1 MKRNS
6 IRVGLA
12 VSAAFFSLILLS
24 SGCQRE
30 ETNFGSGQRASQA
43 ERLQQDQKLIN
54 QLVQAANEM
63 QEHVDPTYLQN
74 NTARLNGWLREQP
87 AVEDFRPLDRV
98 ASLKEQ
104 LGALAPL
111 ASNIDSSLQA
121 FLTTEQPTQEDGQA
135 LVSLLNDFS
144 QQCRPLAELFHARSL
159 VLSCQTAEAL
169 KNALDSASEFQFMDK
184 GHLMQDALK
193 KCEFPVG
200 FSFMTV
206 ASGLTELSV
215 LCRLD
220 GREFRPADA
229 YHLEESV
236 WMRSATNWIIADCQN
251 DTEIALRLFDWS
263 CRLVALRA
271 AGVTGPKGEIRQM
284 PWQTLITGQ
293 GTAIERAVVFM
304 GLLRQY
310 RIDSFLVQ
318 PAAGSAEQLAA
329 FPPVVAVVI
338 NNSTALFIPGLGL
351 PIPAANALELPGEG
365 EDRSI
370 RITKIASLDDVAAD
384 DSLLRQ
390 LDLSEENPV
399 PLKAEDFASVKALV
413 LAGPFELSERMRI
426 LEPAFNSEQYMDAT
440 VLAVSYD
447 QLAER
452 LGTISHVSTVEPAM
466 DLWSPMIDQLLFPE
480 ESQLLMEP
488 YLRTIEAGADLSIEN
503 DSNSKEAA
511 PEGTS
516 TGSDFTSVLHQNEVT
531 YAPLWGGKILFLAGN
546 MVGENSAAYWF
557 QQGKIPDRLLKQT
570 LSQLPQNVSMLVA
583 QADQEASQRGEQL
596 SEDNKRALAAI
607 YTLQQ
612 WKEVSLQEFFRSSIR
627 FDQALVAVS
636 QGNLSTAR
644 EHLKN
649 QLEDISLFS
658 QLLDVAD
665 RLQLQCSQL
674 PNGQELFAMAQVP
687 GQLAMIRMWQ
697 SPSGLLL
704 GQICEQQGQYEEAID
719 LYGKVAVPLAYGAR
733 VRGNWLANLAG
744 IERKDEEQ
752 PVAEDQPSEAPSDEP
767 AAEEQPAEAPS
778 DEPAA
783 EEQPSEVPASEPAA
797 EEQPSEAPSDE
808 PAAEEQPAEAPASE
822 PAAEEQPSEVPS
834 DEPAGEDQPAA

>member
-1 MKRNS
+1 MKRYS
-6 IRVGLA
+6 IQVCLT
-12 VSAAFFSLILLS
+12 VSAAFFSLFFLS

-30 ETNFGSGQRASQA
+30 EANFGSGQRASQA

-87 AVEDFRPLDRV
+87 AVDDFYPLDQV
-98 ASLKEQ
+98 ASCKEQ
-104 LGALAPL
+104 LGALAAL
-111 ASNIDSSLQA
+111 ASTIESSLQA
-121 FLTTEQPTQEDGQA
+121 FLTTQQPTQEDGQA

-144 QQCRPLAELFHARSL
+144 QQCRPMAELFRARSL
-159 VLSCQTAEAL
+159 ILSCQTAEAL
-169 KNALDSASEFQFMDK
+169 KNALDGASEFQFMDR

-193 KCEFPVG
+193 KYEFPVG
-200 FSFMTV
+200 FSFVTV

-251 DTEIALRLFDWS
+251 DTEIVLRLFDWS
-263 CRLVALRA
+263 CRLVALRP
-271 AGVTGPKGEIRQM
+271 AGIIGQM

-293 GTAIERAVVFM
+293 GTAMERAAVFM

-310 RIDSFLVQ
+310 RIDSFLVR
-318 PAAGSAEQLAA
+318 PAAVTAEQLSA

-338 NNSTALFIPGLGL
+338 NNSTALFLPELGL
-351 PIPAANALELPGEG
+351 PIPASGALELPSEG
-365 EDRSI
+365 ESRSI
-370 RITKIASLDDVAAD
+370 RITKIASLDDVASD

-390 LDLSEENPV
+390 LDLSEDNPV
-399 PLKAEDFASVKALV
+399 PLKAEDFASVKAFP

-426 LEPAFNSEQYMDAT
+426 LEPVFNSEQYMDAT
-440 VLAVSYD
+440 VLAIAYD
-447 QLAER
+447 QLTER
-452 LGTISHVSTVEPAM
+452 LGKIPHVSSVEPAL
-466 DLWSPMIDQLLFPE
+466 DLWAPMIDQLLFPE

-503 DSNSKEAA
+503 DAKNKEAA

-516 TGSDFTSVLHQNEVT
+516 TGSDFTSVLHQQEVT

-570 LSQLPQNVSMLVA
+570 LSQLPKNVSQLVA
-583 QADQEASQRGEQL
+583 QAAQEASQRGEPL
-596 SEDNKRALAAI
+596 SEDNGRMLATI
-607 YTLQQ
+607 FMLQQ
-612 WKEVSLQEFFRSSIR
+612 WKEVSFQEFFRSSIR

-636 QGNLSTAR
+636 EGSLSTAR

-665 RLQLQCSQL
+665 RLQVQCSRL

-687 GQLAMIRMWQ
+687 SQLAMTRMWQ
-697 SPSGLLL
+697 SPSSLLL
-704 GQICEQQGQYEEAID
+704 GQICEEQGQYDEAIEQ
-719 LYGKVAVPLAYGAR
+719 YSKVAVPLAYGAR
-733 VRGNWLANLAG
+733 VRGNWLATLAG
-744 IERKDEEQ
+744 IERKIEGQ
-752 PVAEDQPSEAPSDEP
+752 P
-767 AAEEQPAEAPS
+767 AAEDPPAEAPS

-783 EEQPSEVPASEPAA
+783 EDPPA
-797 EEQPSEAPSDE
+797 EAPSDE
-808 PAAEEQPAEAPASE
+808 PAAEDPPA
-822 PAAEEQPSEVPS
+822 EVPS
-834 DEPAGEDQPAA
+834 DEGNQQPAA

>member
-1 MKRNS
+1 
-6 IRVGLA
+6 
-12 VSAAFFSLILLS
+12 
-24 SGCQRE
+24 
-30 ETNFGSGQRASQA
+30 
-43 ERLQQDQKLIN
+43 QQDQKLIN

-63 QEHVDPTYLQN
+63 QEHVDPAYLQN

-87 AVEDFRPLDRV
+87 AVEDFHPLDRV
-98 ASLKEQ
+98 ASRKEQ
-104 LGALAPL
+104 LGALALL
-111 ASNIDSSLQA
+111 ASNIDSSIQA
-121 FLTTEQPTQEDGQA
+121 FLTAEQPTQEDGQA

-144 QQCRPLAELFHARSL
+144 QQCRPLSELFRARSL

-169 KNALDSASEFQFMDK
+169 KNALDGASEFQFMDR

-193 KCEFPVG
+193 KYEFPAD
-200 FSFMTV
+200 FSFAAV

-220 GREFRPADA
+220 GREFRPSDA

-236 WMRSATNWIIADCQN
+236 WMRSATNWIIAGCRD

-271 AGVTGPKGEIRQM
+271 ADVTGPKGEIRQM
-284 PWQTLITGQ
+284 PWQTLIIGQ

-310 RIDSFLVQ
+310 RIDSFLVR
-318 PAAGSAEQLAA
+318 PTAVSAEQNPA
-329 FPPVVAVVI
+329 FPLVVAVVI
-338 NNSTALFIPGLGL
+338 NNSTALFLPELGL
-351 PIPAANALELPGEG
+351 PIPAGGALELPGEG

-370 RITKIASLDDVAAD
+370 RITKVASLDDVAAD
-384 DSLLRQ
+384 DSLLRR
-390 LDLSEENPV
+390 LDLSQEAPL

-413 LAGPFELSERMRI
+413 PAGPFELSERMRI
-426 LEPAFNSEQYMDAT
+426 LEPVFNSEQYMDAT

-452 LGTISHVSTVEPAM
+452 LGGISRVSAVEPAL
-466 DLWSPMIDQLLFPE
+466 DLWAPMIDQLLFPE

-503 DSNSKEAA
+503 DTKDKESA
-511 PEGTS
+511 PDGTS

-570 LSQLPQNVSMLVA
+570 LSQLPQNVSMVVA
-583 QADQEASQRGEQL
+583 QAAQEASQRGEQL
-596 SEDNKRALAAI
+596 SEDNMRTLAAL

-612 WKEVSLQEFFRSSIR
+612 WKEVSFQEFFRSSIR

-636 QGNLSTAR
+636 EGNLSTAR

-649 QLEDISLFS
+649 QLEDLSLFS

-665 RLQLQCSQL
+665 RLQLQCSRL

-687 GQLAMIRMWQ
+687 GQLAMIQMWQ
-697 SPSGLLL
+697 GPSSLLL
-704 GQICEQQGQYEEAID
+704 GQIREREGQYEEAIE
-719 LYGKVAVPLAYGAR
+719 LYNKVAVPLAYGAR
-733 VRGNWLANLAG
+733 VRGNWLASLAG
-744 IERKDEEQ
+744 IERKI
-752 PVAEDQPSEAPSDEP
+752 
-767 AAEEQPAEAPS
+767 EEQPAAEDRPAETPAGES
-778 DEPAA
+778 AA
-783 EEQPSEVPASEPAA
+783 E
-797 EEQPSEAPSDE
+797 D
-808 PAAEEQPAEAPASE
+808 QPAEAPADE
-822 PAAEEQPSEVPS
+822 PAAE
-834 DEPAGEDQPAA
+834 DQPAEAPAA